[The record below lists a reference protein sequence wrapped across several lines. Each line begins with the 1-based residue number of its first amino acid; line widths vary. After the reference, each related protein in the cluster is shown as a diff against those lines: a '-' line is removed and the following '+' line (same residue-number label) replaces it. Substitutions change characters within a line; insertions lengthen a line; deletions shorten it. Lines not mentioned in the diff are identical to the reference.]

1 MIEKKFSNQIIL
13 LSGGGTG
20 GSVTPLLA
28 MADQLLREDEK
39 GKLSLLFVGTK
50 SGPEQEMI
58 AAFNREIGP
67 LQFIAIT
74 SGKWRRY
81 FSWRNLLDVFK
92 ILVGFFQAFFFLSR
106 QRPAVVISAGAFVS
120 VPLVWAAA
128 LKKIPV
134 LIHQQDVRPGLANKL
149 MAPFAR
155 VVTVTFEKSIDDY
168 RGRAIWVGNPIK
180 ELSASDKEDLIR
192 ETKNKYDLSGNL
204 PLVLI
209 TGGGTGAAAIN
220 DLVYKSIQELS
231 AYCQVIHL
239 TGRGKAAQ
247 PAIANANYHWR
258 EFVSPRESLGLTAAA
273 DLVISRCGMAALT
286 EIALLNKATILIP
299 MPGSHQVDNASVFLR
314 SQAAVVLNQVELTPG
329 KLVAEVKRI
338 LNDSALRE
346 KLSSN
351 TVKVMKRGAVE
362 TLAGIIKEM
371 IG

>member
-1 MIEKKFSNQIIL
+1 MIEKKISNQIIL

-28 MADQLLREDEK
+28 MAAQLLKEDEK
-39 GKLSLLFVGTK
+39 GKLSLFFVGTK
-50 SGPEQEMI
+50 SGPEQEMV

-81 FSWRNLLDVFK
+81 FSWRNFLDVFK

-247 PAIANANYHWR
+247 PAIANTNYHWR

-299 MPGSHQVDNASVFLR
+299 MPGSHQVDNAAVFLR

-362 TLAGIIKEM
+362 TLVGIIGEI

>member
-1 MIEKKFSNQIIL
+1 MREKKSANKIIL

-28 MADQLLREDEK
+28 MAAELLKEDEQ

-50 SGPEQEMI
+50 SGPEQEMV
-58 AAFNREIGP
+58 AAFNREIGS
-67 LQFIAIT
+67 LRFVALT

-81 FSWRNLLDVFK
+81 ISFRNFLDVFK
-92 ILVGFFQAFFFLSR
+92 IITGFFQAFFLLTR

-120 VPLVWAAA
+120 VPVVWAAA

-155 VVTVTFEKSIDDY
+155 VITVTFEKSIDDY
-168 RGRAIWVGNPIK
+168 GARAIWVGNPIK
-180 ELSASDKEDLIR
+180 ELSTSDKENLIR
-192 ETKNKYDLSGNL
+192 ETKNKYDLNERL

-220 DLVYKSIQELS
+220 DLVYKSIPELS

-239 TGRGKAAQ
+239 TGRGKSAQ

-299 MPGSHQVDNASVFLR
+299 MPDSHQVDNAAVFLR
-314 SQAAVVLNQVELTPG
+314 SQAAVVLNQGELTPE
-329 KLVAEVKRI
+329 KLVAEVRRI
-338 LNDSALRE
+338 LADSALKE

-362 TLAGIIKEM
+362 TLAGIIWEM
-371 IG
+371 IR